1 MALSVNS
8 CSVYV
13 YGCCSIYILHLRA
26 AGFECMSKT
35 QRQFI
40 LYNDVVT
47 VTAITILPMPKL
59 SLSKLKKK
67 NKRSIQEPS
76 LSTSH
81 AHFSSTWRMSGNSAV
96 LNNNK
101 KSTTCGK
108 KVESAWRC
116 RGAEGLCFLPG
127 LVEH

>member
-47 VTAITILPMPKL
+47 VTAITILPMSNL

-67 NKRSIQEPS
+67 KKTKEAYRSLALAHLTRTS
-76 LSTSH
+76 LP
-81 AHFSSTWRMSGNSAV
+81 RGECLEIV
-96 LNNNK
+96 
-101 KSTTCGK
+101 
-108 KVESAWRC
+108 RC
-116 RGAEGLCFLPG
+116 
-127 LVEH
+127 